1 MKAIYLDNAATTP
14 MDGRVLQAMMPYFS
28 EGFGNPSSLH
38 SKGFEA
44 HEAVKNARM
53 EIASS
58 ISAYAEELV
67 FTSGGTESNNLALK
81 GYAFANRARGNHII
95 VSAIEHDCIINSC
108 KWLQTQGFN
117 ISFIPVDS
125 DGLIDTDR
133 LKNSF
138 LPETILV
145 SVMHANNEIGVI
157 QPIEIIGRFCR
168 ENRVCFHTDACQS
181 FGKIPFDVEKFNV
194 DLATIN
200 SHKIYGPKGIGA
212 LYIRNGIKLTPWQH
226 GGGQEYGMRS
236 STENVPGIV
245 GFAKA
250 VRLCLE
256 GLEDESGRLQ
266 ALRDRIIG
274 TVIENISSA
283 YLNGH
288 RDIRLPNNV
297 NIGFNGLEGQ
307 APNLLMALD
316 REGICVS
323 TGSACSSNSK
333 KISHVLAAI
342 GRNPVQSI
350 GALRITLGRQ
360 TTEEDIDRFL
370 DILLKSIKNLNSIWS
385 R

>member
-1 MKAIYLDNAATTP
+1 MKTIYLDNAATTP
-14 MDGRVLQAMMPYFS
+14 VDGRVLEAMLPYFS

-38 SKGFEA
+38 TMGFEA
-44 HEAVKNARM
+44 GEAVKQARI

-58 ISAYAEELV
+58 INVNAEELI
-67 FTSGGTESNNLALK
+67 FTSGGTESNNLAVK
-81 GYAFANRARGNHII
+81 GYAFANRTKGNHII
-95 VSAIEHDCIINSC
+95 VSSIEHDCIINSC

-117 ISFIPVDS
+117 ISYIPVDA
-125 DGLIDTDR
+125 DGLIDADR
-133 LKNSF
+133 LKNS
-138 LPETILV
+138 LRPETIMV

-157 QPIEIIGRFCR
+157 QPIEIIGKLCR
-168 ENRVCFHTDACQS
+168 DNGVCFHTDACQS
-181 FGKIPFDVEKFNV
+181 FGKVPFDVKKFNV
-194 DLATIN
+194 DLATVN

-212 LYIRNGIKLTPWQH
+212 LYIREGIKLTPWQH
-226 GGGQEYGMRS
+226 GGGQEYGLRS
-236 STENVPGIV
+236 ATENVPGIA

-250 VRLCLE
+250 VQLCM
-256 GLEDESGRLQ
+256 DELKEESSRLQ
-266 ALRDRIIG
+266 ALRNRIIG
-274 TVIENISSA
+274 TITENIPSV

-288 RDIRLPNNV
+288 KDIRLPNNI

-307 APNLLMALD
+307 APNLLMKLD

-342 GRNPVQSI
+342 GRNPVQAI

-360 TTEEDIDRFL
+360 TTDEDIDYFL
-370 DILLKSIKNLNSIWS
+370 DVLIKSVKSLNSIWS